1 MIRVKN
7 TGNFE
12 KTLTFFE
19 RILNFNY
26 LSILNEYG
34 KKGVS
39 ALIAYTP
46 KDSGETASSWTYSIT
61 KKNGSLLLSWNNSVL
76 TEEGTPIAILIQYG
90 HATKNGG
97 FLIGQDFIN
106 PALKPVFE
114 QMTNE
119 LWGRLT
125 NG

>member
-46 KDSGETASSWTYSIT
+46 KDSGETANSWTYSIT

-76 TEEGTPIAILIQYG
+76 TDEGTPIAILIQYG